1 MRTAL
6 RQTEQLAQYLQTAMR
21 DPRIQ
26 NICDQIKLLDG
37 KDLDELSRLKRQLPV
52 ITANFAQL
60 ETHFHT
66 ITLSHKKICRLVI
79 DLNHDNLKIC
89 C

>member
-37 KDLDELSRLKRQLPV
+37 KTSTSFL
-52 ITANFAQL
+52 A
-60 ETHFHT
+60 
-66 ITLSHKKICRLVI
+66 
-79 DLNHDNLKIC
+79 
-89 C
+89 